1 MTFGFV
7 ALQCRGSMRAGGLC
21 GLLALALSGC
31 AGMPSAPGAEA
42 MPAGAA
48 VPVAAAPAPA
58 ADPLAAFAAT
68 AAPGTEGQVPLPGT
82 GRNARARLLRAYH
95 AASGHECREV
105 LIGSGLEERTS
116 LVCQQDGTWAAV
128 RPLLRGSGS

>member
-1 MTFGFV
+1 
-7 ALQCRGSMRAGGLC
+7 MRAAGLC

-31 AGMPSAPGAEA
+31 AGMSSMPGPDAA
-42 MPAGAA
+42 QAGATA
-48 VPVAAAPAPA
+48 PVAVAPAPA

-68 AAPGTEGQVPLPGT
+68 AAPGTEGQVPLPGA
-82 GRNARARLLRAYH
+82 GRSARVRVLRAYY

-105 LIGSGLEERTS
+105 LIGSGLEERSS
-116 LVCQQDGTWAAV
+116 LVCRQDGTWAAV